1 MSNDSVSA
9 IEVVIPVESAIVNE
23 SKIESDKAEKIT
35 KNLSFYE
42 KLKLRITSRP
52 MMGTIF
58 ILFFL
63 PFFFMGCILTIV
75 MYMLYILIMSPRI
88 ILLCCFGVYINSD
101 DFFCFELKVFELS
114 VNIGL
119 GLMFFF
125 LWFPL
130 SIVLVIP
137 FIPIMFCICSCL
149 YIKQSPNVYR
159 QYTLELPKWLEQPN
173 YYDPYDESPT
183 VLNDSLSRIVCELL
197 CLLCFTGFQ
206 FIFYPL
212 GNLYVLSMS
221 VES

>member
-1 MSNDSVSA
+1 MNDIANSSVMSNDSVSA

-125 LWFPL
+125 SLVSFVNCTRHSL
-130 SIVLVIP
+130 HTNHVLYLFV
-137 FIPIMFCICSCL
+137 FIH
-149 YIKQSPNVYR
+149 Q
-159 QYTLELPKWLEQPN
+159 
-173 YYDPYDESPT
+173 T
-183 VLNDSLSRIVCELL
+183 V
-197 CLLCFTGFQ
+197 
-206 FIFYPL
+206 P
-212 GNLYVLSMS
+212 
-221 VES
+221 